1 MITFLSTVLAVV
13 VILLLGAIARIGAI
27 HKELVTID
35 REQHAQNKEILDLI
49 KHKAEST
56 EILLEHIE
64 ILKYLC
70 EQDPML
76 RKHAIPYTGPIGEA

>member
-1 MITFLSTVLAVV
+1 MIIFLSTVLALV
-13 VILLLGAIARIGAI
+13 VILLLVAIARIGAMQR
-27 HKELVTID
+27 ELIVID
-35 REQHAQNKEILDLI
+35 REQHNQNKEILDLI

-56 EILLEHIE
+56 EILLQHIE

-76 RKHAIPYTGPIGEA
+76 RKHTIPYMGPIGEA

>member
-1 MITFLSTVLAVV
+1 MIIFLSAVLAVV
-13 VILLLGAIARIGAI
+13 TVLLLGAIARIGVI
-27 HKELVTID
+27 HKELITID
-35 REQHAQNKEILDLI
+35 REQHNQNKEILDLI

-56 EILLEHIE
+56 EILLQHIE

-76 RKHAIPYTGPIGEA
+76 RKHTIPYMGPIGEA